1 MGGRWLGCAALAAW
15 LLVGCAGGLD
25 EQTGSAEVREE
36 AQRGES
42 GAVEAQSKDDEREVY
57 DENFGRGAGPEWSQR
72 RVSRT
77 PKGGRQFLGPFSQ
90 QEVTLSLD
98 DLPDHDE
105 VEVSLDLFVLKS
117 WDGNDA
123 TKGPDRWVASV
134 DGGRVLLDATFSN
147 DAAPYDSRYF
157 QSYPD
162 AYPGGSHPGLT
173 GAEEKGSLGY
183 PDTSG
188 YGSKGDSLYRLTFT
202 FRHTGD
208 AVTLRFADP
217 PRGEANEQWGVD
229 SVSVKV
235 RKKKGGDLLVA
246 RGLDAS
252 VLRYD
257 GETGEF
263 VGVFVTPGSGGLAN
277 PQELVYGPDG
287 NLYIASFDSGNV
299 LRYDGKTGAF
309 IDVFVPAG
317 SGGLGAPGGL
327 IFGPDGNLYVA
338 DSFFGTNSVLRYDG
352 ETGAFIDVFATG
364 GGLLVPQRMAFDK
377 KGNLLVVSIVGNN
390 VVRYDEDGAPLPAP
404 GQPGAIFIPTI
415 EAVSIAFGRDGKV
428 YVGTRDDDVRRYDAK
443 TGAFIDVFVTP
454 GSGGL
459 VEALDLEF
467 GPDGNLY
474 LPDFLPGSVLRYSGR
489 TGDFIDAFVP
499 PGSGGGGFA
508 VTLTFMPKQRSRSHA
523 VEPATSEKH

>member
-1 MGGRWLGCAALAAW
+1 MRGWWLGCAALAAG

-25 EQTGSAEVREE
+25 EQAGSTEVHEE
-36 AQRGES
+36 SGRGEP
-42 GAVEAQSKDDEREVY
+42 GDVRAQSKDDEREVY
-57 DENFGRGAGPEWSQR
+57 DETFGRGAGPEWSHR

-90 QEVTLSLD
+90 QEVTLRLD
-98 DLPDHDE
+98 DLPAHDE

-147 DAAPYDSRYF
+147 DAAPYDARYS
-157 QSYPD
+157 QSYPGP
-162 AYPGGSHPGLT
+162 YPGGSYPGLT
-173 GAEEKGSLGY
+173 GAEERGTLGY
-183 PDTSG
+183 PDESG
-188 YGSKGDSLYRLTFT
+188 YGSKGDSLHRLTFT
-202 FRHTGD
+202 FRHTGGEL
-208 AVTLRFADP
+208 TLRFADP

-235 RKKKGGDLLVA
+235 RKKKGGDLLVSS
-246 RGLDAS
+246 GLNAS

-257 GETGEF
+257 GDTGEF
-263 VGVFVTPGSGGLAN
+263 VGVFVAPGAGGLIN

-287 NLYIASFDSGNV
+287 NLYIASFDTGEV

-352 ETGAFIDVFATG
+352 DTGAFLDVFATG

-390 VVRYDEDGAPLPAP
+390 VVRYDGDTGAPLPAP
-404 GQPGAIFIPTI
+404 GQPGAIFIPAI
-415 EAVSIAFGRDGKV
+415 EAVTIAFGRDGRV
-428 YVGTRDDDVRRYDAK
+428 YVGTRDDDVRRYDGK
-443 TGAFIDVFVTP
+443 TGAFIDVFVEP
-454 GSGGL
+454 GSGG
-459 VEALDLEF
+459 VSDALDLEF

-474 LPDFLPGSVLRYSGR
+474 LPDFLPGTVLRYSGR

-499 PGSGGGGFA
+499 PGSGGLGFS
-508 VTLTFMPKQRSRSHA
+508 VTLTFMPKKRSRSHGVA
-523 VEPATSEKH
+523 PSL